1 MKSKKVLAVI
11 AVTMLSLM
19 ALTGCGKSDTRA
31 AQASQAYAD
40 GAQEIRDKYR
50 AKAPEVTQGDSANL
64 GAKVGDDL
72 QEFKIASGNVEET
85 QEGDA
90 TNTVITFVIDMR
102 TGLFHRP
109 DCEEVPKITTVNRQN
124 FYGTKD
130 DAIAQ
135 TWQPCT
141 ICRP

>member
-1 MKSKKVLAVI
+1 MKTSKVVAIMAV
-11 AVTMLSLM
+11 ALLSLT
-19 ALTGCGKSDTRA
+19 ALTGCGKADARA
-31 AQASQAYAD
+31 SQASQAYAD

-50 AKAPEVTQGDSANL
+50 AKAPEVTQADSGNL
-64 GAKVGDDL
+64 GAKVGGDL
-72 QEFKIASGNVEET
+72 QDFKLASDKVEET

>member
-1 MKSKKVLAVI
+1 MKTSKVVAIMAV
-11 AVTMLSLM
+11 ALLSLTV
-19 ALTGCGKSDTRA
+19 LTGCSKADARA
-31 AQASQAYAD
+31 SQASQAYAD

-50 AKAPEVTQGDSANL
+50 AKAPEVTKADSENL

-72 QEFKIASGNVEET
+72 QDFKLASDKVEET